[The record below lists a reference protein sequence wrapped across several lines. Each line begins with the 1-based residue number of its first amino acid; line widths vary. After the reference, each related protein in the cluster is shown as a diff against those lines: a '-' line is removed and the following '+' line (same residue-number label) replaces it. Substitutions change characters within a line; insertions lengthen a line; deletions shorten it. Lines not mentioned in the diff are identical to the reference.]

1 MISLCIKINDNEVLD
16 FLMNEINK
24 TTISK
29 ITCKKHRFKVYENV
43 IVHFQG
49 DDSEAFLDFISTVI
63 TNAIT
68 LFFEDRLVKDLID
81 LNYFYFNAPDKKV
94 IFEEYNL
101 LKSNKLKKNPKLYP
115 KNSLTDDIDI
125 VNNSLFFD
133 SIFPCVKN
141 YVRYNKVLLLTG
153 FVNFRLKSYVSSLE
167 DLVSEAV
174 NQYVVDK
181 EYLKFVDMLRG
192 YVSSKIPKNIVL
204 NLIYVNSEGILVTD
218 SGEFV
223 ELEDFSSSYF
233 SDISFSKNDYILN
246 TLVGLIPSKIIV
258 HLISPKDQFIKTIEL
273 IFEDKVQICAGCEL
287 CNAYKLLNL
296 H

>member
-1 MISLCIKINDNEVLD
+1 MISLCVKINDNRVLD
-16 FLMNEINK
+16 YLTNEINK

-29 ITCKKHRFKVYENV
+29 VTCKRHKFKVYENV

-49 DDSEAFLDFISTVI
+49 DDSEGFFNYISTVI

-68 LFFEDRLVKDLID
+68 VFFEDKLIQDLID
-81 LNYFYFNAPDKKV
+81 LNYFYFSTSDKKV

-101 LKSNKLKKNPKLYP
+101 LKNNKLKNKA
-115 KNSLTDDIDI
+115 T
-125 VNNSLFFD
+125 SLFFD
-133 SIFPCVKN
+133 LIFPRVKE
-141 YVRYNKVLLLTG
+141 YVSSNQVLLLTG
-153 FVNFRLKSYVSSLE
+153 FVNFRLKDYISALE
-167 DLVSEAV
+167 DLVAEAV
-174 NQYVVDK
+174 NQYVIDK
-181 EYLKFVDMLRG
+181 EYLKFVDLLRG
-192 YVSSKIPKNIVL
+192 YVNSKIPQNLVL
-204 NLIYVNSEGILVTD
+204 NLIYVNSEGILVTN

-223 ELEDFSSSYF
+223 ELEDFGSSYF

-246 TLVGLIPSKIIV
+246 TLVGIIPSKIMV

-273 IFEDKVQICAGCEL
+273 IFEDKVEICTGCEL

>member
-1 MISLCIKINDNEVLD
+1 MISLCIKINDDKVLNY
-16 FLMNEINK
+16 LMNEINK
-24 TTISK
+24 TTLSK
-29 ITCKKHRFKVYENV
+29 ITCKRHKFKIYENI

-49 DDSEAFLDFISTVI
+49 EDNEVFLDYISTLI
-63 TNAIT
+63 TNTIT
-68 LFFEDRLVKDLID
+68 LFFEDKLVKDLID

-101 LKSNKLKKNPKLYP
+101 LKSNKLKKNP

-167 DLVSEAV
+167 DLVAEAV
-174 NQYVVDK
+174 NQYVIDK
-181 EYLKFVDMLRG
+181 EYLKFVDLLRG
-192 YVSSKIPKNIVL
+192 YVSSKIPKNLVL
-204 NLIYVNSEGILVTD
+204 NLIYINSEGILVTED
-218 SGEFV
+218 GDFV
-223 ELEDFSSSYF
+223 KLEDFSSSYF

-246 TLVGLIPSKIIV
+246 TLVGLIPSKIII

>member
-29 ITCKKHRFKVYENV
+29 ITCKKHKFKVYENV

-49 DDSEAFLDFISTVI
+49 DDVEAFLDFISTVI

-81 LNYFYFNAPDKKV
+81 LNYFYFSISDKKV
-94 IFEEYNL
+94 IFDEYNL
-101 LKSNKLKKNPKLYP
+101 IKNNKLKD
-115 KNSLTDDIDI
+115 TDT
-125 VNNSLFFD
+125 SLFFD
-133 SIFPCVKN
+133 LIFPAVKE
-141 YVRYNKVLLLTG
+141 YVRSNRVLLLTG
-153 FVNFRLKSYVSSLE
+153 FVNFRLKNYVSSLE
-167 DLVSEAV
+167 DLVAEAV

-223 ELEDFSSSYF
+223 ELADFGSSYF

-246 TLVGLIPSKIIV
+246 TLVGLIPSKIII

-273 IFEDKVQICAGCEL
+273 IFENKVQICAGCEL